1 MWFLQGSYF
10 IDLITRC
17 FKGEKNV
24 EEYTEGEGKSV
35 SEDWLVIPPP
45 FPGDAS
51 ETLELSRAKD

>member
-1 MWFLQGSYF
+1 MWKSILRGK
-10 IDLITRC
+10 TE
-17 FKGEKNV
+17 KGKP
-24 EEYTEGEGKSV
+24 V